1 MAEFPGHALFAAGQ
15 LLFKLH
21 MLLMQRVA
29 LPKNV
34 CEGVLGLEQGVRS
47 GVDVRSAQH
56 EGRVYIK

>member
-15 LLFKLH
+15 LFFKLH

-34 CEGVLGLEQGVRS
+34 SEGVLGLKEGVGS
-47 GVDVRSAQH
+47 GVDVRSTQH
-56 EGRVYIK
+56 EGRVYVK